1 MFLTLPV
8 SALGVC
14 LYIVICVYIIYT
26 PDLAQAVSAC
36 GCVLTIV
43 CILPSKCLH
52 VGVCSQLYV
61 YTASVSVCMWV
72 CAHNCMYILSQ

>member
-14 LYIVICVYIIYT
+14 LYIVICVYT

-61 YTASVSVCMWV
+61 YSQASVCMWV
-72 CAHNCMYILSQ
+72 CAHNYMYILPQ